1 MQKPKQESS
10 HGGKRPGAGRKP
22 IEDKKKQIH
31 ISLRESEIEKLG
43 GKENVKF
50 IVNKLTKSIL
60 NK

>member
-1 MQKPKQESS
+1 MQEPKQESS

-43 GKENVKF
+43 GKEVVKNRVVKM
-50 IVNKLTKSIL
+50 IKLGWL
-60 NK
+60 